1 MRKALVFVVAFTLV
15 LVAGAAFAFMST
27 PGNEVADEKPLA
39 LEEPTTTSST
49 FHEKEA
55 PPTTEE
61 LRTRNTRRSLQ
72 KRRM

>member
-27 PGNEVADEKPLA
+27 PGNEAADETPLA

-49 FHEKEA
+49 RRKRRR
-55 PPTTEE
+55 
-61 LRTRNTRRSLQ
+61 LRRS
-72 KRRM
+72 